1 MLINRQRREVRK
13 SPIDHPHVPIYMDL
27 FQEKQT
33 EADADSV
40 KRFRKMLF
48 RRNLLVSSQ
57 DNYGI
62 MLRFL
67 KNSRFCA
74 KPGYD
79 YDEATRD
86 WERMIK
92 WRKENKVDT
101 IIQDFVYGEYEA
113 VKSIYSEGFH
123 GVDKEGRPI
132 YIRCYE
138 KLDYTQLL
146 KVTTADRFIKY
157 YIQECEKL
165 VVDKFPACS
174 EIAKKPIDSIV
185 GIYFLP
191 PPSSNYKFLGQDY
204 QNKLLKFID
213 EDQLPT
219 FLGGS
224 CSCPGKNGCL
234 GFNKGPWVKN
244 ERDGQ

>member
-13 SPIDHPHVPIYMDL
+13 SPIDHPHEFDADSVERLHKI
-27 FQEKQT
+27 QT
-33 EADADSV
+33 EVDADSV
-40 KRFRKMLF
+40 KTFRKILI
-48 RRNLLVSSQ
+48 RRDLLVSSQ

-67 KNSRFCA
+67 KYSRFLE

-79 YDEATRD
+79 YDEATRN

-101 IIQDFVYGEYEA
+101 IIQ
-113 VKSIYSEGFH
+113 GFH

-146 KVTTADRFIKY
+146 KVTTLDRFIKY
-157 YIQECEKL
+157 FIQECEKL
-165 VVDKFPACS
+165 VVYKFPACS
-174 EIAKKPIDSIV
+174 EIAKKPINSIV

-204 QNKLLKFID
+204 RNKLLKFID
-213 EDQLPT
+213 EEYDVQLPT

-234 GFNKGPWVKN
+234 RFNKGPWVKN
-244 ERDGQ
+244 ERAGQ